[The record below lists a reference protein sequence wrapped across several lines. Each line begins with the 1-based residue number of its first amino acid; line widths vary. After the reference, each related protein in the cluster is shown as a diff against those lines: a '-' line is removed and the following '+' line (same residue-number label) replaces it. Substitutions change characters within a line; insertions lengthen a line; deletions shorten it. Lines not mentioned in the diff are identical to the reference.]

1 MLLTSVVGDGGSE
14 SGRGGAKATDT
25 DAVSSAGASSVPTCS
40 GLECDGLD
48 PEATGCGTGARTLKY
63 DLAGTMRL
71 EIRYGPA
78 CRTVWGKLT
87 GAEVGDTVE
96 IRVPPTR
103 RQIDAV
109 QNNHDKYT
117 PMLYLPE
124 GQDLSVEATAVAVNP
139 KKRQVKQGSEL
150 MISVDS
156 TDLPA
161 DRPTDRPTDLSTDL
175 PTDLPTGVST
185 GPLAATS
192 ASARAS

>member
-1 MLLTSVVGDGGSE
+1 MVSVLLTSVVGDGGSE
-14 SGRGGAKATDT
+14 SGPGGATATDT
-25 DAVSSAGASSVPTCS
+25 DAVSSAGASSAPTCS

-48 PEATGCGTGARTLKY
+48 PKATGCGTGARTLKY

-96 IRVPPTR
+96 IQVPPTR

-139 KKRQVKQGSEL
+139 KKRQVKHRFEL
-150 MISVDS
+150 SVSVDS
-156 TDLPA
+156 TDLP
-161 DRPTDRPTDLSTDL
+161 TDRPRDLSTDL
-175 PTDLPTGVST
+175 PTDVST
-185 GPLAATS
+185 GPLASTS
-192 ASARAS
+192 ASGRAS

>member
-1 MLLTSVVGDGGSE
+1 M
-14 SGRGGAKATDT
+14 
-25 DAVSSAGASSVPTCS
+25 
-40 GLECDGLD
+40 ECDGLD

-63 DLAGTMRL
+63 DLVGTMRL

-78 CRTVWGKLT
+78 CRTAWGKLT

-109 QNNHDKYT
+109 QSNHDKYT

-124 GQDLSVEATAVAVNP
+124 AQDFSVEATAVAVNP

-150 MISVDS
+150 SISVES
-156 TDLPA
+156 TDL
-161 DRPTDRPTDLSTDL
+161 PTDRPTDLSTD
-175 PTDLPTGVST
+175 PSTDPSTDLPTDVST
-185 GPLAATS
+185 DPLAATS
-192 ASARAS
+192 ASGRAS

>member
-1 MLLTSVVGDGGSE
+1 MSVLLTSVVGDGGSQ
-14 SGRGGAKATDT
+14 SGRGGATATDT
-25 DAVSSAGASSVPTCS
+25 DAASSAGASSAPTCS

-48 PEATGCGTGARTLKY
+48 PKATGCGTGARTLKY

-96 IRVPPTR
+96 IQVPPTR

-139 KKRQVKQGSEL
+139 KKRQVKQGFEL
-150 MISVDS
+150 SISVDS
-156 TDLPA
+156 TDLPT
-161 DRPTDRPTDLSTDL
+161 DRPTDRSTDLSTDL
-175 PTDLPTGVST
+175 PTDVST

-192 ASARAS
+192 ASGRAS